1 MSRDQTWKQEWG
13 YDVGKGCNSCGL
25 DFTKNNHRQCSFPT
39 CLNNA
44 RFHFSADHALLCTG
58 YAEIR
63 PQIRKAGARWLQS
76 KCFSV

>member
-25 DFTKNNHRQCSFPT
+25 DFTKNNHRECSFPT

-44 RFHFSADHALLCTG
+44 RFHFSADLLCTG
-58 YAEIR
+58 YAADKTADSEGWGEMAAI
-63 PQIRKAGARWLQS
+63 
-76 KCFSV
+76 

>member
-25 DFTKNNHRQCSFPT
+25 DFTKNNHRECSFPT

-58 YAEIR
+58 YAADKTADSEDWGEMAAI
-63 PQIRKAGARWLQS
+63 
-76 KCFSV
+76 